1 MGVQFPRVISRRYN
15 DRILHDDEEKSEMG
29 KGISRGYYFL
39 ASNFFSF
46 FFFIEFTFKRLLRL
60 LSFSFQSKSYY
71 RFTRLMGENIFLTF
85 FCIDIYFYKP
95 IILLESTNHIQC
107 D

>member
-46 FFFIEFTFKRLLRL
+46 FFSLNLFSNVCYVCYRS
-60 LSFSFQSKSYY
+60 LSNRKV
-71 RFTRLMGENIFLTF
+71 I
-85 FCIDIYFYKP
+85 ID
-95 IILLESTNHIQC
+95 SR